1 MLIDARTIPDNTNF
15 DTDICIIGAGA
26 AGITLA
32 REFIGK
38 SLQVCLLESGGFELD
53 AETQSLYHGEI
64 VGDRYYPLDIAR
76 LRYFGGTTN
85 HWQGASIVF
94 NKIDFETRD
103 WVPYSGWPIT
113 LADLVPYYKQ
123 AQVICEVGPL
133 AYDAETWESPDR
145 PQVKLATGRLINA
158 VLQSGPPTRFGE
170 KYREEIIQAANI
182 NTFIYANVTD
192 IETPDHARSVTR
204 LRVTSLEKNPFWV
217 RARAYILATG
227 GIENARLLLLSNKVQ
242 KAGLGNQHDL
252 VGRFFMEHPV
262 AETGYILPTQ
272 FNHKFYGYYSR
283 EFKDGDRTGKVKISG
298 YMMPSESTMREERL
312 LNCGFAINNIEWKDI
327 SEGVASLKNIIDG
340 IKDAD
345 LPDNFLEHLGNV
357 IADIDDIAQVGYRK
371 LTGKQHSILR
381 LDYWAEQA
389 PDPDSRVTL
398 SSETDQ
404 LGQNQ
409 VKLDWRLNE
418 QDRQNIMQ
426 MHDVLAHELGRAGL
440 GRLRLDFDGESPEWM
455 SSLRGSYHHMG
466 TTRIH
471 VDPKQ
476 GVVDENCQVH
486 GISNLFIAGSSVFPT
501 VGHANPTLT
510 IVALSL
516 RLAEHL
522 KGVIT

>member
-1 MLIDARTIPDNTNF
+1 M
-15 DTDICIIGAGA
+15 
-26 AGITLA
+26 
-32 REFIGK
+32 
-38 SLQVCLLESGGFELD
+38 
-53 AETQSLYHGEI
+53 
-64 VGDRYYPLDIAR
+64 
-76 LRYFGGTTN
+76 
-85 HWQGASIVF
+85 
-94 NKIDFETRD
+94 
-103 WVPYSGWPIT
+103 
-113 LADLVPYYKQ
+113 
-123 AQVICEVGPL
+123 
-133 AYDAETWESPDR
+133 
-145 PQVKLATGRLINA
+145 
-158 VLQSGPPTRFGE
+158 
-170 KYREEIIQAANI
+170 
-182 NTFIYANVTD
+182 
-192 IETPDHARSVTR
+192 
-204 LRVTSLEKNPFWV
+204 
-217 RARAYILATG
+217 
-227 GIENARLLLLSNKVQ
+227 
-242 KAGLGNQHDL
+242 
-252 VGRFFMEHPV
+252 
-262 AETGYILPTQ
+262 
-272 FNHKFYGYYSR
+272 
-283 EFKDGDRTGKVKISG
+283 
-298 YMMPSESTMREERL
+298 
-312 LNCGFAINNIEWKDI
+312 
-327 SEGVASLKNIIDG
+327 
-340 IKDAD
+340 
-345 LPDNFLEHLGNV
+345 
-357 IADIDDIAQVGYRK
+357 
-371 LTGKQHSILR
+371 TGKQRSILR

-476 GVVDENCQVH
+476 GVVDENCRVH